1 MIIFSTCPATKVD
14 AKAMDWMTAMVA
26 GVLMKPIAQVFA
38 SEQHCAD
45 QRPTPSVS
53 RNDRRQRT
61 RGCPGRPSTPSGAP
75 GGSGRHLSL
84 LWSQGS
90 ERRRSRAAG
99 SVLKL
104 APVPLT
110 NAEWK

>member
-1 MIIFSTCPATKVD
+1 MSWQTFDPHPVRRG
-14 AKAMDWMTAMVA
+14 
-26 GVLMKPIAQVFA
+26 GVRSSNLALVP
-38 SEQHCAD
+38 
-45 QRPTPSVS
+45 
-53 RNDRRQRT
+53 
-61 RGCPGRPSTPSGAP
+61 
-75 GGSGRHLSL
+75 
-84 LWSQGS
+84 GS